1 MLMFCYLSQGTIHVR
16 LFDYLPWRIRSA
28 AHVAVHAQGQ
38 VDAARPDGRRGR
50 TQAHLLSG
58 PTQHVQGESRVRRPT
73 AHRSQCALRRAQ
85 VRRLDGARGLG
96 LHARRL
102 HLHQGRGSLGGNG
115 SSLKQ
120 CCCLKDIEHRS
131 SLYMYQQNDCK
142 FVSARDVTVIERTGS
157 ELNFVVKYNFIIII
171 IILTIY
177 VMKHN
182 KQKTNICSFIL
193 VD

>member
-1 MLMFCYLSQGTIHVR
+1 
-16 LFDYLPWRIRSA
+16 
-28 AHVAVHAQGQ
+28 
-38 VDAARPDGRRGR
+38 
-50 TQAHLLSG
+50 
-58 PTQHVQGESRVRRPT
+58 
-73 AHRSQCALRRAQ
+73 
-85 VRRLDGARGLG
+85 
-96 LHARRL
+96 
-102 HLHQGRGSLGGNG
+102 
-115 SSLKQ
+115 
-120 CCCLKDIEHRS
+120 
-131 SLYMYQQNDCK
+131 MYQQNDCK